1 MASNGLDDE
10 AVETENGEDAVQSKP
25 LPGSGEG
32 PNIPEPPPDMPPDW
46 GEYESHVERDSSL
59 SEATSGANEDYPV
72 ARQALLRNI
81 EEGMRLRHVEVEVC
95 LRDDWFQFHFYLG
108 NRR

>member
-46 GEYESHVERDSSL
+46 GEYESHV
-59 SEATSGANEDYPV
+59 
-72 ARQALLRNI
+72 
-81 EEGMRLRHVEVEVC
+81 
-95 LRDDWFQFHFYLG
+95 
-108 NRR
+108 